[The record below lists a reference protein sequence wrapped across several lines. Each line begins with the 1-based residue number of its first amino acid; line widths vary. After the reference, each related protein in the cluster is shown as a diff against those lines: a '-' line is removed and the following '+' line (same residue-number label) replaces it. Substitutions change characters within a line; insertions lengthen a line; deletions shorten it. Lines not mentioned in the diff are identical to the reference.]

1 MSSVLPP
8 STQIH
13 LNFTSPQARWL
24 QKLMLLARKP
34 ASSVIILTR
43 AETMPIIRLGVF
55 DPLAT
60 YCVTSLMT
68 GAAYGKCRRQHR
80 FATALVLG

>member
-1 MSSVLPP
+1 
-8 STQIH
+8 
-13 LNFTSPQARWL
+13 
-24 QKLMLLARKP
+24 MLR
-34 ASSVIILTR
+34 SVIILTR